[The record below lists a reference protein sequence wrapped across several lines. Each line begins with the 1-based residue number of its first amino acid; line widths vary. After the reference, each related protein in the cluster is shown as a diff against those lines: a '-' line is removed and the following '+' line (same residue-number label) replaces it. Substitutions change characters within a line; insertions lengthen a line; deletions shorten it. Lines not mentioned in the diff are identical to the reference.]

1 MLAILDSNKLSCINA
16 KNESPKVQRW
26 KLHCQEFD
34 FKVEHIPGVDNVE
47 ADGFLRIM
55 QPQVSEEESYLE
67 IQALELSASQ
77 EEHVV
82 NTVDYEKIQSV
93 HGGVR
98 GHLGS
103 NKTIE
108 GILKKYEMN

>member
-1 MLAILDSNKLSCINA
+1 
-16 KNESPKVQRW
+16 
-26 KLHCQEFD
+26 
-34 FKVEHIPGVDNVE
+34 
-47 ADGFLRIM
+47 M
-55 QPQVSEEESYLE
+55 QPQVSKEESYLE

-82 NTVDYEKIQSV
+82 NTVDYERNSICPWWSW
-93 HGGVR
+93 

-108 GILKKYEMN
+108 GILKKCKIH